1 MPMRR
6 RELLRGAAA
15 GITGAGLSVSLAG
28 CADVEEFAEGTD
40 PRGHPLAGTT
50 TVAIVNQSD
59 STHDLEAI
67 TDGSL
72 SFWTENAQ
80 QYAGFE
86 VEFRRVESG
95 SGDSDADP
103 DVEIEFLDSREEL
116 DGCQEHSTD
125 NVLGCAPLIRE
136 NNRIDRPVVA
146 EVVATGRPSGEVEIT
161 TKHEIGHLLGLDHDA
176 EPAYIMSNRIED
188 RLPEYQARTEVLDAF
203 QAGWETRNE
212 GTRAYNEGIG
222 YWNDEAYEQAIEPF
236 ERSRDHYRS
245 IHDHTATAEDAATAF
260 EEMQRPETVDRE
272 RLQRY
277 FETTH
282 TVADLL
288 VEAAENMRAA
298 AEAMTDGDRS
308 KARDRQQA
316 ATDTLEEL
324 GGIDDPTPADVGR
337 ALGLVREEELDD
349 GGEEPSGS

>member
-1 MPMRR
+1 MTLRR

-15 GITGAGLSVSLAG
+15 GVAGAGLSASLAG
-28 CADVEEFAEGTD
+28 CTDVQEFAEDVD

-50 TVAIVNQSD
+50 TVVIDDQSD

-67 TDGSL
+67 TDASL
-72 SFWTENAQ
+72 SFWTENAGE
-80 QYAGFE
+80 YAGFE
-86 VEFRRVESG
+86 VEFRRVEG
-95 SGDSDADP
+95 GSDAAP
-103 DVEIEFLDSREEL
+103 DVEIEFLDGREEL

-125 NVLGCAPLIRE
+125 NILGCAPLIEE

-161 TKHEIGHLLGLDHDA
+161 TKHEIGHLLGLGHDA

-188 RLPEYQARTEVLDAF
+188 RLPEYEARVAVLDAF
-203 QAGWETRNE
+203 REGWSARND

-222 YWNDEAYEQAIEPF
+222 YWNDDAYEQAIDQF
-236 ERSRDHYRS
+236 EQARDHYRS
-245 IHDHTATAEDAATAF
+245 IDDSITAAEEAATAF
-260 EEMQRPETVDRE
+260 EGMQRPETVDRE

-277 FETTH
+277 FDTAR

-288 VEAAENMRAA
+288 IEAAESMRAA

-308 KARDRQQA
+308 TARERQQA
-316 ATDTLEEL
+316 ANDALQEL
-324 GGIDDPTPADVGR
+324 DGIDDPSPADVGR
-337 ALGLVREEELDD
+337 ALGLVRKEPLDEGSD
-349 GGEEPSGS
+349 GPSGS

>member
-1 MPMRR
+1 MTLRR
-6 RELLRGAAA
+6 RELFRGVAA
-15 GITGAGLSVSLAG
+15 GVSGAGLSAGLAG
-28 CADVEEFAEGTD
+28 CTDVREFVEDTD

-50 TVAIVNQSD
+50 TVAIVDQSE
-59 STHDLEAI
+59 STHDLKALAD
-67 TDGSL
+67 TSL
-72 SFWTENAQ
+72 AFWTENSQ

-86 VEFRRVESG
+86 VEFRRVEAG
-95 SGDSDADP
+95 SDTEA

-146 EVVATGRPSGEVEIT
+146 EVVATGRPAGEVEIT

-188 RLPEYQARTEVLDAF
+188 RLPEYEARTEVLDAF
-203 QAGWETRNE
+203 RTGWSARND
-212 GTRAYNEGIG
+212 GTAAYNEGIQF
-222 YWNDEAYEQAIEPF
+222 WNDEAYEQAIDPF
-236 ERSRDHYRS
+236 ERSRDRYRS
-245 IHDHTATAEDAATAF
+245 IHDHITTAEDAATAF
-260 EEMQRPETVDRE
+260 EGMVRPETVDRE
-272 RLQRY
+272 RLQQY

-316 ATDTLEEL
+316 ATDALEEL
-324 GGIDDPTPADVGR
+324 GDIDDPTPADVGR
-337 ALGLVREEELDD
+337 ALGLVREELDE
-349 GGEEPSGS
+349 GGEEPSGG

>member
-6 RELLRGAAA
+6 RDVLRGAAA
-15 GITGAGLSVSLAG
+15 GVAGAGLSASLAG
-28 CADVEEFAEGTD
+28 CTDIQEFAEETD

-50 TVAIVNQSD
+50 TVAIVDQSD
-59 STHDLEAI
+59 STHDLEAL
-67 TDGSL
+67 TDESL
-72 SFWTENAQ
+72 SFWTENSQ

-86 VEFRRVESG
+86 VEFRRVGDESNP
-95 SGDSDADP
+95 DTDP
-103 DVEIEFLDSREEL
+103 DVEIEFLDDREQL

-125 NVLGCAPLIRE
+125 NILGCAPLIRE

-161 TKHEIGHLLGLDHDA
+161 TKHELGHLLGLDHDA

-188 RLPEYQARTEVLDAF
+188 RLPEYEARTEVLDAF
-203 QAGWETRNE
+203 RAGWETRND
-212 GTRAYNEGIG
+212 GTQAYNEGIG
-222 YWNDEAYEQAIEPF
+222 YWNDEAYEQAIDPF

-245 IHDHTATAEDAATAF
+245 IRDHVTTAEDAATAF
-260 EEMQRPETVDRE
+260 EGMQRPETVDRE
-272 RLQRY
+272 RLQQY

-288 VEAAENMRAA
+288 LEAAENMRAA
-298 AEAMTDGDRS
+298 AEAMTDGDRN

-316 ATDTLEEL
+316 ATDALEEL
-324 GGIDDPTPADVGR
+324 GDIDDPTPADVGR
-337 ALGLVREEELDD
+337 ALGLVREELDE
-349 GGEEPSGS
+349 GGEEPSGG

>member
-1 MPMRR
+1 MKLRR
-6 RELLRGAAA
+6 RDLLRGAAA
-15 GITGAGLSVSLAG
+15 GVAGAGLSVSLAG
-28 CADVEEFAEGTD
+28 CTDVEELAEETD

-67 TDGSL
+67 TDESL

-80 QYAGFE
+80 QYADFE
-86 VEFRRVESG
+86 VEFQRVEGG
-95 SGDSDADP
+95 SETDADP

-125 NVLGCAPLIRE
+125 NILGCAPLIRE

-161 TKHEIGHLLGLDHDA
+161 TKHEIGHLLGLDHAA

-188 RLPEYQARTEVLDAF
+188 RLPEYEARTEVLDAF
-203 QAGWETRNE
+203 RAGWETRNE
-212 GTRAYNEGIG
+212 GTQAYNEGIG
-222 YWNDEAYEQAIEPF
+222 YWNDEAYEQAIEPL

-245 IHDHTATAEDAATAF
+245 IHDHVATAEDAATAF

-272 RLQRY
+272 RLQQY

-324 GGIDDPTPADVGR
+324 GDMDDPTPADIGR
-337 ALGLVREEELDD
+337 ALGLVREELDE
-349 GGEEPSGS
+349 GGEEPAGS

>member
-1 MPMRR
+1 MTLRR

-15 GITGAGLSVSLAG
+15 GMAGTGLSAGLAG
-28 CADVEEFAEGTD
+28 CTDVQEFTEDVD

-50 TVAIVNQSD
+50 TVLIDDQSD

-67 TDGSL
+67 TDTSL

-86 VEFRRVESG
+86 VEFRRVEDG
-95 SGDSDADP
+95 SGDADP

-125 NVLGCAPLIRE
+125 NILGCAPLIKE

-161 TKHEIGHLLGLDHDA
+161 TKHEIGHLLGLGHDA

-188 RLPEYQARTEVLDAF
+188 RLPEYEARVDILEAF
-203 QAGWETRNE
+203 RTGWSARND

-222 YWNDEAYEQAIEPF
+222 YWNDDAYQQAIDPF
-236 ERSRDHYRS
+236 ERALDRYRS
-245 IHDHTATAEDAATAF
+245 IEGHIATAEEAAMAF
-260 EEMQRPETVDRE
+260 EGMQRPETVDRE

-277 FETTH
+277 FDTTR

-288 VEAAENMRAA
+288 IAAAENMRAA
-298 AEAMTDGDRS
+298 AEAMTDGNRS
-308 KARDRQQA
+308 AARERQQA
-316 ATDTLEEL
+316 ANDALQEL
-324 GGIDDPTPADVGR
+324 DGIDGPSPADVGR
-337 ALGLVREEELDD
+337 ALGLVRAEQLDEGSD
-349 GGEEPSGS
+349 GPSGS

>member
-1 MPMRR
+1 MTLRR
-6 RELLRGAAA
+6 RELLRGVAA
-15 GITGAGLSVSLAG
+15 GLGGTGLSASLAG
-28 CADVEEFAEGTD
+28 CTDVREFAEDSD

-50 TVAIVNQSD
+50 TVAIVDQSD

-67 TDGSL
+67 TDTSL
-72 SFWTENAQ
+72 SFWSQNAQ

-86 VEFRRVESG
+86 VEFRRVEAG
-95 SGDSDADP
+95 SDTDP

-116 DGCQEHSTD
+116 DGCQEHSTE
-125 NVLGCAPLIRE
+125 NILGCAPLIRE

-161 TKHEIGHLLGLDHDA
+161 TKHEIGHLLGLGHDA

-188 RLPEYQARTEVLDAF
+188 RLPEYEARTEVLEAF
-203 QAGWETRNE
+203 RAGWQTRND
-212 GTRAYNEGIG
+212 GTEAYNEGIG
-222 YWNDEAYEQAIEPF
+222 YWNDDAYQQAIDPF
-236 ERSRDHYRS
+236 ERARNRYRS
-245 IHDHTATAEDAATAF
+245 IHDHITTAEAAATAF

-277 FETTH
+277 FETTR

-288 VEAAENMRAA
+288 IEAAESMRAA

-308 KARDRQQA
+308 TARQRQQA
-316 ATDTLEEL
+316 ANDALEEL
-324 GGIDDPTPADVGR
+324 DGIDAPSPADVGR
-337 ALGLVREEELDD
+337 ALGLVREERLEE
-349 GGEEPSGS
+349 GGDSPSES

>member
-1 MPMRR
+1 MTLRR
-6 RELLRGAAA
+6 RELLRGAATGMA
-15 GITGAGLSVSLAG
+15 GAGLSAGLAG
-28 CADVEEFAEGTD
+28 CTDVQEFAEDAD

-50 TVAIVNQSD
+50 TVVIDDQSE

-67 TDGSL
+67 TDTSL
-72 SFWTENAQ
+72 SFWTENAG

-86 VEFRRVESG
+86 VEFRRVGDG
-95 SGDSDADP
+95 SGDADP

-125 NVLGCAPLIRE
+125 NILGCAPLIKE

-161 TKHEIGHLLGLDHDA
+161 TKHEIGHLLGLGHDA

-188 RLPEYQARTEVLDAF
+188 RLPEYEARVDVLDAF
-203 QAGWETRNE
+203 RAGWSARND

-222 YWNDEAYEQAIEPF
+222 YWNDDAYQQAIDPF
-236 ERSRDHYRS
+236 ERSRDLYQS
-245 IHDHTATAEDAATAF
+245 IEGHIATAEEAATAF

-277 FETTH
+277 FDTAR

-288 VEAAENMRAA
+288 IEAAENMRAA
-298 AEAMTDGDRS
+298 AEAMADGDRIT
-308 KARDRQQA
+308 ARDRQQA
-316 ATDTLEEL
+316 ANDALQEL
-324 GGIDDPTPADVGR
+324 DGIDGPSPADIGR
-337 ALGLVREEELDD
+337 ALGLVREEELDEGSD
-349 GGEEPSGS
+349 GPSGS